1 MKNALWPEWA
11 TFKCP
16 FCHESH
22 RVRLARD
29 SLNGPFDDDGNQT
42 PDVVDFAFCPKADTD
57 PPLVV
62 ALQADSRVLKESA
75 PGAMTFE
82 DTGSHWV

>member
-1 MKNALWPEWA
+1 MDTIAFGSGVRKMCWPDA
-11 TFKCP
+11 Y
-16 FCHESH
+16 
-22 RVRLARD
+22 ARD
-29 SLNGPFDDDGNQT
+29 SLNGPYDDDGNQT